1 MNIQEL
7 SEYLSLNES
16 TSYKLSVMI
25 NGLINN
31 IDNEHIRAR
40 CKEVL
45 TPKRVE
51 KYLNSKGIHKTNIS
65 LNLWDQSVGTFMR
78 QHFIEMGKYCA
89 SLK

>member
-45 TPKRVE
+45 TV
-51 KYLNSKGIHKTNIS
+51 
-65 LNLWDQSVGTFMR
+65 
-78 QHFIEMGKYCA
+78 C
-89 SLK
+89 